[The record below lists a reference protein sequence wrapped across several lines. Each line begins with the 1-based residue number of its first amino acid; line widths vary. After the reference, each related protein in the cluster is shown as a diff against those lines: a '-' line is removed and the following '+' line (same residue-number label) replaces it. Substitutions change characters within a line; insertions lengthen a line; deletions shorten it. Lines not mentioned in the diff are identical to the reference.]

1 MRADERDISRY
12 FKRKV
17 GKKVRDV
24 ILLRD
29 KRTGRH
35 KGCAYV
41 ELSSLGDVDR
51 ALEVTGKVP
60 DFQRFPILI
69 KRTEAEKNQLAGAAS
84 ASFTPGATPN
94 ITGGVPLQL
103 TSDGKRIEAQKVY
116 IGSIDRCVTQAQLHA
131 LFSQFGQLDKVLL
144 QMDMNTGMSRGFA
157 FLSYRDPKDANL
169 AIQTMSGQMLAG
181 RPLKTGWANQQA
193 SAAGVVEIKTDQ
205 FPAPEDANEKIL
217 KVNAAMNQLTGT
229 SLTTMIGQVDPSA
242 QQALLAAGPAGA
254 LGIMPSAQLASV
266 ADAALDM
273 ALGVAPTASVL
284 PATTVAT
291 PAIMAPLTTAAPT
304 ATDAPVVDAKFVVR
318 SENPTQHIL
327 VHNMYDKDEETE
339 QGWENDI
346 KLDFEEECAQYGKIS
361 SVVVM
366 SKDPGGKI
374 YASFESAEGAM
385 SCANSLAGRWFD
397 KRQLRVEFVDSIPN
411 SL

>member
-1 MRADERDISRY
+1 
-12 FKRKV
+12 
-17 GKKVRDV
+17 
-24 ILLRD
+24 
-29 KRTGRH
+29 
-35 KGCAYV
+35 
-41 ELSSLGDVDR
+41 
-51 ALEVTGKVP
+51 
-60 DFQRFPILI
+60 
-69 KRTEAEKNQLAGAAS
+69 
-84 ASFTPGATPN
+84 
-94 ITGGVPLQL
+94 
-103 TSDGKRIEAQKVY
+103 
-116 IGSIDRCVTQAQLHA
+116 
-131 LFSQFGQLDKVLL
+131 
-144 QMDMNTGMSRGFA
+144 
-157 FLSYRDPKDANL
+157 
-169 AIQTMSGQMLAG
+169 
-181 RPLKTGWANQQA
+181 
-193 SAAGVVEIKTDQ
+193 
-205 FPAPEDANEKIL
+205 
-217 KVNAAMNQLTGT
+217 MNQLTGT

-273 ALGVAPTASVL
+273 ALGVAPTASAL
-284 PATTVAT
+284 PVTTVAT

-304 ATDAPVVDAKFVVR
+304 ATAVDAKLVVR

-346 KLDFEEECAQYGKIS
+346 KLDFEEECAQYGKIN

-385 SCANSLAGRWFD
+385 SCANNLAGRWFD